1 MTTKKLG
8 RQTVALAHPPSVAG
22 HANVVGKKEGEGPLA
37 DSFDQINQDDSFGE
51 KTWEKAETAMQKLA
65 LSSALDKA
73 GLSAYKVGSCTGNS
87 VRVRSGPGLNY
98 SIKRKLN
105 KGNLFRIICILPS
118 GWVQVDVEGNWGYVS
133 REYVQV
139 Q

>member
-1 MTTKKLG
+1 M
-8 RQTVALAHPPSVAG
+8 V
-22 HANVVGKKEGEGPLA
+22 
-37 DSFDQINQDDSFGE
+37 NQY
-51 KTWEKAETAMQKLA
+51 
-65 LSSALDKA
+65 LDKA